1 MVRLL
6 GLVFYTELIKFAS

>member
-6 GLVFYTELIKFAS
+6 GPGFGY